1 MARGCEKFLAKSKA
15 VFILRWLLNIWRSG
29 RPHCCSGDIVW
40 LSKGFR
46 RSAMIEDNILYSV
59 FRRDMGRH
67 WLTDFGFVVFGMS
80 LIRANRWEGVSSD
93 RRKELLKVWSR
104 VVVRIEKEL

>member
-1 MARGCEKFLAKSKA
+1 
-15 VFILRWLLNIWRSG
+15 
-29 RPHCCSGDIVW
+29 
-40 LSKGFR
+40 
-46 RSAMIEDNILYSV
+46 
-59 FRRDMGRH
+59 MGRH
-67 WLTDFGFVVFGMS
+67 WLTDFGFVVFGIS